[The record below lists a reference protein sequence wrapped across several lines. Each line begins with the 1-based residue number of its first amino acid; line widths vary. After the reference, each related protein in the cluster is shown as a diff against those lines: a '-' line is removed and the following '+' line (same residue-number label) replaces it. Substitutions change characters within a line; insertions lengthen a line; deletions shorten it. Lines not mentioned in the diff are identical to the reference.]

1 MKKINLLP
9 SFSIAQQKEIAQWHR
24 YTAIVLCFLFVSAAI
39 FQVIY
44 LIHAH
49 TLQKDIA
56 LLRKKVQPHDSSIKA
71 LQRTKQDIAH
81 LQQQITECKKIA
93 QQTTARIDIASKII
107 AQGIPIRSLTM
118 RDNDIE
124 LSLMLPNNINGEHG
138 LEQIRSLLPLASL
151 QLTSVQSNEKG
162 EISMVLQGKIA

>member
-24 YTAIVLCFLFVSAAI
+24 YTVIVLCLLFVSAAI
-39 FQVIY
+39 FQIMY
-44 LIHAH
+44 LMHAH

-71 LQRTKQDIAH
+71 LQQTKQDIAH
-81 LQQQITECKKIA
+81 LQNQIVEFKKIA
-93 QQTTARIDIASKII
+93 QQTTMRIDIASKII
-107 AQGIPIRSLTM
+107 VQGIPIRSFTM
-118 RDNDIE
+118 HDNDLE
-124 LSLMLPNNINGEHG
+124 LSLMLPNSTGGEHV

-151 QLTSVQSNEKG
+151 QITSVQSNTKG
-162 EISMVLQGKIA
+162 EMSIVLQGKIA